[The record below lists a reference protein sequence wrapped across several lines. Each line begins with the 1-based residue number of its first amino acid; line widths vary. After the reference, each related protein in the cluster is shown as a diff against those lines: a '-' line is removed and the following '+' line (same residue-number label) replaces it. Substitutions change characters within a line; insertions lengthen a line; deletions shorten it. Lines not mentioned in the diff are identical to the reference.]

1 MILFK
6 LKVDGFTGGDD
17 ERTGGSRQTATIASL
32 APGAELLARGSRE
45 VPTYR
50 RTDRHV
56 GLAPRGTLQLY
67 LGTLRYLVR
76 VPTYYR

>member
-32 APGAELLARGSRE
+32 APGAELLARGSGGTD

-50 RTDRHV
+50 PARRS
-56 GLAPRGTLQLY
+56 
-67 LGTLRYLVR
+67 
-76 VPTYYR
+76 

>member
-6 LKVDGFTGGDD
+6 LEVDGFTGGDD

-32 APGAELLARGSRE
+32 APGAELRS

-50 RTDRHV
+50 PAR
-56 GLAPRGTLQLY
+56 TLQLY
-67 LGTLRYLVR
+67 ATLLSTRTYILV
-76 VPTYYR
+76 V

>member
-32 APGAELLARGSRE
+32 APGAELLAGGAGGTD

-50 RTDRHV
+50 PARRSY
-56 GLAPRGTLQLY
+56 R
-67 LGTLRYLVR
+67 RYITIVR
-76 VPTYYR
+76 YVT